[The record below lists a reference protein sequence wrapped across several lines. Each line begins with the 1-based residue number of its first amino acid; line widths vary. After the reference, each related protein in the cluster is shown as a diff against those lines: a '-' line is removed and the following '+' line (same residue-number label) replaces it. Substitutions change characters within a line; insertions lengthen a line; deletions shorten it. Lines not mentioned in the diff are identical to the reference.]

1 MGNNNR
7 AMVKSFMYWCGMFV
21 AVYLFSHLLS
31 KENSSLGGL
40 FRNSSAPLQSK
51 GQSGVDPNFYVF
63 LAFGQS
69 NMEGFSP
76 YEAIDQQQHPR
87 FWMLSAVNCP
97 ELDRVMGHWYPA
109 TSPLTRCN
117 TGISPLDY
125 FGRTLVEYL
134 PTHIQVGVINVSVGG
149 ARIELFDEDTR
160 AAYVEGSPDWLK
172 NTVKNYDNDP
182 YARLVAMAK
191 IAQSRG
197 VIKGILLHQGESNT
211 GDPQWPVKVK
221 NVYDR
226 LLKDLEIPQG
236 SIPIIAGEMVSEAA
250 GGKCASMN
258 PIIHT
263 LPNHIRLAH
272 VVSSEGVDAVNDGLH
287 FSTEGYRELGRR
299 YGAKMLEILKI
310 NE

>member
-1 MGNNNR
+1 MEKNNR

-21 AVYLFSHLLS
+21 AVYLFSHFLS
-31 KENSSLGGL
+31 QENASLGGL
-40 FRNSSAPLQSK
+40 FKDSHAFIPSYEQVD
-51 GQSGVDPNFYVF
+51 VDPNFYVF

-76 YEAIDQQQHPR
+76 YEDIDKEEHPR
-87 FWMLSAVNCP
+87 FWMLSAVDCP
-97 ELDRVMGHWYPA
+97 DRSRKIGQWYPA

-125 FGRTLVEYL
+125 FGRTLVANL
-134 PTHIQVGVINVSVGG
+134 PESIQIGVVNVSVGG

-160 AAYVEGSPDWLK
+160 EAYVQGSPDWLK
-172 NTVKNYDNDP
+172 NTVKNYDNAP

-191 IAQSRG
+191 IAQKRG

-211 GDPQWPVKVK
+211 GDARWPAKVK
-221 NVYDR
+221 KVYDR
-226 LLKDLEIPQG
+226 LLQDLELPEG
-236 SIPIIAGEMVSEAA
+236 SVPIIAGEMVSEAA

-263 LPNHIRLAH
+263 LPDHIKQAY
-272 VVSSEGVDAVNDGLH
+272 VVSSQGVEAVNDGLH

-299 YGAKMLEILKI
+299 YGKKMLELLK
-310 NE
+310 